1 MRTCDRVRY
10 LAKSQ
15 RQLLAP
21 PGRRFRGACYR
32 VAERSL
38 YGDVSK
44 AGVVKADTELIADIL
59 RVDHAGEFGA
69 IQIYRAQ
76 RSVARWRAPEL
87 LEFLDRTLED
97 ERGHRLE
104 FERLMQ
110 ERGVQQCRALPLW
123 AIGGT
128 LLGASTAI
136 MGRSTILVC
145 TEAVE
150 RTVHRH
156 LEDQVAWV
164 SARDG
169 DIATALVR
177 IQAEEMAHLEHVD
190 VGEPN
195 RRSLT
200 LLLLDRL
207 VSTATEALIW
217 TSTYGASSRIAARL
231 RR

>member
-1 MRTCDRVRY
+1 LDGRELPV
-10 LAKSQ
+10 
-15 RQLLAP
+15 LAP
-21 PGRRFRGACYR
+21 PGRRRLGGCYGFPAR
-32 VAERSL
+32 HL
-38 YGDVSK
+38 YGDLSK
-44 AGVVKADTELIADIL
+44 AGDVNADTNLIADIL

-76 RSVARWRAPEL
+76 RRVARWRAPEL
-87 LEFLDRTLED
+87 LEFLERTLED

-123 AIGGT
+123 AIGGS

-136 MGRSTILVC
+136 MGRSAILIC

-156 LEDQVAWV
+156 LQDQVAWV

-169 DIATALVR
+169 EIATALVR

-195 RRSLT
+195 RRSST
-200 LLLLDRL
+200 LFLLDRL